1 MKNILSIDGG
11 GIRGVIPAMVLV
23 VLEEI
28 LQKKCNDP
36 DARIAEYFDFIAG
49 TSTGGILACIL
60 LYPSDE
66 NPLKPKYSA
75 KEALNLYV
83 SHGSD
88 IFKTTK
94 WRKFLSEFGLVSEL
108 YSASALESVLAE
120 YFGETKLSQL
130 IKPCIITAYNIELRK
145 NHFFRQQK
153 AITHGTARD
162 FYLKD
167 VCRATSA
174 APTYFSVA
182 EIYSI
187 AGTRFPLVDG
197 GMVAQNPSIC
207 ALLEVMKAFEDTEIN
222 DLFMVS
228 LGTGIAKTAYNYEHF
243 KKKLAIQIGPALVD
257 IMTSA
262 SSESTEFFIE
272 QLFKFNR
279 KSKNYIRL
287 EPTNMSS
294 VESSMDAASQ
304 NNIQKLISLAD
315 RLMSDNEY
323 QLNQIVDHL
332 IKENNAKNKKNP
344 WSKLMDKL

>member
-11 GIRGVIPAMVLV
+11 GIRGIIPALVLV

-28 LQKKCNDP
+28 LQKKSKNP

-60 LYPSDE
+60 LYPSEE
-66 NPLKPKYSA
+66 NSSKPKFSA
-75 KEALNLYV
+75 KEALDLYV
-83 SHGSD
+83 SHGTD

-94 WRKFLSEFGLVSEL
+94 WRRFLSEFGLVSEL
-108 YSASALESVLAE
+108 YSATALENVLQE
-120 YFGETKLSQL
+120 YFGDTKLSQL

-162 FYLKD
+162 FYLRD

-187 AGTRFPLVDG
+187 SGTRFPLVDG

-228 LGTGIAKTAYNYEHF
+228 LGTGVAKKAYNYEHF

-272 QLFKFNR
+272 QLFQFNR

-294 VESSMDAASQ
+294 VESSMDAASK

-315 RLMSDNEY
+315 RLMSDNEM
-323 QLNQIVDHL
+323 QLNRIVDHL
-332 IKENNAKNKKNP
+332 IKEKDSKNKKNP
-344 WSKLMDKL
+344 WSKLMDRL